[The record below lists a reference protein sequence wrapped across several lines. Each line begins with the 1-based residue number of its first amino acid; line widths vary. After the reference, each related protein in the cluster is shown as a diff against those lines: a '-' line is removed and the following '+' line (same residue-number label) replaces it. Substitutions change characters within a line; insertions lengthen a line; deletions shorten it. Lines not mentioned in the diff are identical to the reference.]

1 MRVTRPHSTGV
12 ALRAILTTAVA
23 ALGPSTAPTV
33 TEAFERRNAGVDA
46 VADLTQPHV
55 LDGDVAEVIVRV
67 RGSSVCSGT
76 PITGTRLVITAAHCV
91 LDAPATSRPSPS
103 CATVWNTRHRRSSL
117 NPRYPDAPSAHLDA
131 AVLVLNRAIPG
142 PAATLGDTLP
152 TQGLVTLAGFQP
164 IDTDGALLRGT
175 SYDDRPIPK
184 GVTGGVVEIESLPS
198 GCVHRASSIEIA
210 VNQLKVHCGLV
221 RGASGGGLFVE
232 HGGRLT
238 LLGIISTVGV
248 DLSFNGLTPLSAVHE
263 LLNHPGDYTHAIPEE
278 RLLAPQSPITRGD
291 RWRAGRSRTTSL
303 RGRRRARRRRASS
316 RGRCCRAGPA
326 RGG

>member
-1 MRVTRPHSTGV
+1 MRVTRPHSTGIA
-12 ALRAILTTAVA
+12 ALRAILTTAFA

-33 TEAFERRNAGVDA
+33 TQAFERRNAGVDSLA
-46 VADLTQPHV
+46 ELTQPHV
-55 LDGDVAEVIVRV
+55 LDGDAAEVIVRV

-76 PITGTRLVITAAHCV
+76 PISGTRLVITAAHCV
-91 LDAPATSRPSPS
+91 LDSAGDVTAVTVVRDGVEHAPQA
-103 CATVWNTRHRRSSL
+103 VLL

-142 PAATLGDTLP
+142 PSATLGDTLP
-152 TQGLVTLAGFQP
+152 TQGLVTIAGFQP

-184 GVTGGVVEIESLPS
+184 GVTGGVVEIEYLPS

-248 DLSFNGLTPLSAVHE
+248 DLSFNGLTLLSAVHE

-278 RLLAPQSPITRGD
+278 RLLAPQSPITR
-291 RWRAGRSRTTSL
+291 A
-303 RGRRRARRRRASS
+303 
-316 RGRCCRAGPA
+316 
-326 RGG
+326 